1 MRLMITLH
9 LLGVRLV
16 RETENLVARE
26 RELLRTQGRSERGS
40 VTIENVLWAVAV
52 IAIAAI
58 VITAITSYVTTQAGK
73 IK

>member
-16 RETENLVARE
+16 RETENLVTRE

-58 VITAITSYVTTQAGK
+58 VITAITAYVTTQAGK

>member
-16 RETENLVARE
+16 RQTENFVTRE

-73 IK
+73 IR

>member
-1 MRLMITLH
+1 M
-9 LLGVRLV
+9 

-73 IK
+73 IR

>member
-58 VITAITSYVTTQAGK
+58 VITAITAYVTTQAGK
-73 IK
+73 IR